1 MLLHNRSIAIN
12 TAVVSFF
19 TLSFIGWMSGL
30 SVFICCK
37 RALIG
42 AIIAYIVGGWA
53 VKAINAILVNAMIE
67 NHMNQ
72 QDHSPFAANRNL
84 EYKGTTSGSTRR

>member
-12 TAVVSFF
+12 TAVLSFF
-19 TLSFIGWMSGL
+19 TLSFIGWISGL

-42 AIIAYIVGGWA
+42 AIIAYIAGGWA
-53 VKAINAILVNAMIE
+53 VKAINAVLVHAMIE

-72 QDHSPFAANRNL
+72 KNRSPFAANRNL
-84 EYKGTTSGSTRR
+84 EYKGTQGGSTHR

>member
-1 MLLHNRSIAIN
+1 MLLHDRSIAIN
-12 TAVVSFF
+12 IAVLSFF

-42 AIIAYIVGGWA
+42 AIIAYIAGGLA

-67 NHMNQ
+67 NQMNQ
-72 QDHSPFAANRNL
+72 EECSPFAAKRGI
-84 EYKGTTSGSTRR
+84 EYKGTRSGSTNK

>member
-12 TAVVSFF
+12 TAVLCFF

-30 SVFICCK
+30 SLFICCK

-42 AIIAYIVGGWA
+42 AIIAYIAGGLA

-67 NHMNQ
+67 NQMNQ
-72 QDHSPFAANRNL
+72 QDRSPFAANRDL
-84 EYKGTTSGSTRR
+84 EFKDRRRGSTNG